1 MRFPRRSFHRHEAVH
16 CAIWLIAPVL
26 VAIISLAAQS
36 STAGQTGTSADSVR
50 VHWKVLEMAQ
60 VRLDDKA
67 PLKWNVYQPDKKD
80 NKKDKKKD
88 SDLVLVLL
96 GHRYLMLDT
105 KARLVYL
112 VPLSDLQAQGTD
124 FESGDLAQDARLI
137 PSTDWTQ
144 RDVGPAE
151 LFRFTLGDYGSVL
164 EVSLP
169 HMPDLRPFY

>member
-1 MRFPRRSFHRHEAVH
+1 MRSLLGSFRRHEAVH
-16 CAIWLIAPVL
+16 RAILLIASALIAL
-26 VAIISLAAQS
+26 VSFSAKPSP
-36 STAGQTGTSADSVR
+36 AGQTDTATDSAR
-50 VHWKVLEMAQ
+50 VHWKYLEMAQ
-60 VRLDDKA
+60 LKLDDKA

-112 VPLSDLQAQGTD
+112 VPLSELQAQGAD
-124 FESGDLAQDARLI
+124 FESGDLAQPSRVI
-137 PSTDWTQ
+137 PSTDWTE

-151 LFRFTLGDYGSVL
+151 LFRLTLGDYGSVL

>member
-1 MRFPRRSFHRHEAVH
+1 MRFLRGSFRRREAVH
-16 CAIWLIAPVL
+16 RAILVIASALTTLIL
-26 VAIISLAAQS
+26 LAALPS
-36 STAGQTGTSADSVR
+36 SAGQTDTATDSVR
-50 VHWKVLEMAQ
+50 VHWKYLEMAQ
-60 VRLDDKA
+60 LRLDDKA

-105 KARLVYL
+105 RAHLVYL
-112 VPLSDLQAQGTD
+112 VPLSDLQAQGAD
-124 FESGDLAQDARLI
+124 FESGDLAQQSRVI
-137 PSTDWTQ
+137 PSTEWTE

-151 LFRFTLGDYGSVL
+151 LIRLTLGDYGSVL

>member
-1 MRFPRRSFHRHEAVH
+1 MRFPRESFRRHEAAH
-16 CAIWLIAPVL
+16 RAIQLIAPML
-26 VAIISLAAQS
+26 IALILLAALP
-36 STAGQTGTSADSVR
+36 STAGQAGTDAVR
-50 VHWKVLEMAQ
+50 VHWKSLDMAQ
-60 VRLDDKA
+60 LRLDDKA

-80 NKKDKKKD
+80 KKDKKKD

-112 VPLSDLQAQGTD
+112 VPLSELQAQGTE
-124 FESGDLAQDARLI
+124 FESGDLAQSARVI

-151 LFRFTLGDYGSVL
+151 LFRLTLGDYGSVL